1 MVAAPGA
8 APLTKPRR
16 PRRPGWDALLRTSRP
31 RARCYGSGVSDERP
45 AWRKQLEQSL
55 AELESLGKQIGTKL
69 GDAAK
74 DASQEAKE
82 AWRKLEPRIG
92 EVTSQVGGKLR
103 EAKGEAAEQLEGMVS
118 ELRSSLK
125 ALRDKL

>member
-1 MVAAPGA
+1 
-8 APLTKPRR
+8 
-16 PRRPGWDALLRTSRP
+16 
-31 RARCYGSGVSDERP
+31 VSDERP

-55 AELESLGKQIGTKL
+55 SELETLGKQIGSKL
-69 GDAAK
+69 GEAAK

-92 EVTSQVGGKLR
+92 EVTTQVGGKLH
-103 EAKGEAAEQLEGMVS
+103 ETTGEAAKHLEGMVS

>member
-1 MVAAPGA
+1 M
-8 APLTKPRR
+8 T
-16 PRRPGWDALLRTSRP
+16 
-31 RARCYGSGVSDERP
+31 DERP
-45 AWRKQLEQSL
+45 AWRKQLEHSL
-55 AELESLGKQIGTKL
+55 SELETLGKQIGSKL

-92 EVTSQVGGKLR
+92 EVTTQVGGKLH
-103 EAKGEAAEQLEGMVS
+103 EATGEAAKQLEGMVS
-118 ELRSSLK
+118 ELRTSLK